1 MTDLNKLRSEFESDL
16 ANHLIER
23 DVTGTYFNDEIQNE
37 WEKHLLKAQIKELK
51 AALEKDKAQAVPEQI
66 ADDIQSWIAVES
78 IQAMELDGE
87 TFVVGAN
94 ELAEFIT
101 QLVYG
106 ESESGA
112 EG

>member
-1 MTDLNKLRSEFESDL
+1 
-16 ANHLIER
+16 
-23 DVTGTYFNDEIQNE
+23 
-37 WEKHLLKAQIKELK
+37 
-51 AALEKDKAQAVPEQI
+51 EQI